1 MRRGKNSSRLLMVLM
16 TCSMLVMIL
25 VSCSSIKP
33 APPGIEPPSFEM
45 VRPSRPV
52 LEQVIIPEGTV
63 IPDSLLRNYNAL
75 AMYALDLE
83 DYAWGGSEY
92 GGLEKFVDDLMGIC
106 NL

>member
-1 MRRGKNSSRLLMVLM
+1 MICLISAILL
-16 TCSMLVMIL
+16 S
-25 VSCSSIKP
+25 SCSSIKP
-33 APPGIEPPSFEM
+33 APPGIDPPSFGM

-83 DYAWGGSEY
+83 DYAWGGDTF
-92 GGLEKFVDDLMGIC
+92 GGLEKYVDDLTAIC

>member
-1 MRRGKNSSRLLMVLM
+1 MICLISAILL
-16 TCSMLVMIL
+16 S
-25 VSCSSIKP
+25 SCSSTKP
-33 APPGIEPPSFEM
+33 VPPGIEPPSFEM

-83 DYAWGGSEY
+83 DYAWGGDAF
-92 GGLEKFVDDLMGIC
+92 GGLERYASELIGIY
-106 NL
+106 NP

>member
-1 MRRGKNSSRLLMVLM
+1 MICLISAILL
-16 TCSMLVMIL
+16 S
-25 VSCSSIKP
+25 SCSSFKP
-33 APPGIEPPSFEM
+33 VSPGIDPPSFEM
-45 VRPSRPV
+45 VRPARPV

>member
-1 MRRGKNSSRLLMVLM
+1 M
-16 TCSMLVMIL
+16 TFSMLAMLL

-33 APPGIEPPSFEM
+33 MSPGIAPPSFEM

-52 LEQVIIPEGTV
+52 LEPVIIPQGTI
-63 IPDSLLRNYNAL
+63 IPDALLRNYNAL

-83 DYAWGGSEY
+83 DYAWGCDEY
-92 GGLEKFVDDLMGIC
+92 GGLEKYVDDLTAIC

>member
-1 MRRGKNSSRLLMVLM
+1 
-16 TCSMLVMIL
+16 MIL
-25 VSCSSIKP
+25 MICSISAILLSSCSSTKP
-33 APPGIEPPSFEM
+33 VPPKIEPPSFEM

-83 DYAWGGSEY
+83 DYAF
-92 GGLEKFVDDLMGIC
+92 GGLERYASELIGIY

>member
-1 MRRGKNSSRLLMVLM
+1 MRRVKNSNKFLMALM
-16 TCSMLVMIL
+16 IYSMLAILL

-33 APPGIEPPSFEM
+33 VSPGIEPPSFEM

-52 LEQVIIPEGTV
+52 LEPVIIPQGTA
-63 IPDSLLRNYNAL
+63 IPDAMLRNYNAL

-83 DYAWGGSEY
+83 DYAWGGDIA
-92 GGLEKFVDDLMGIC
+92 GGLEKYVDDLTAIC